1 MGTSSPLSGASHID
15 SLCIIAHL
23 FVFNFQEEMTKK
35 EEKRLTQRLKKL
47 LLIKNYNPTKS
58 PSLQHTHAH
67 RPAHISPITLSTRSF
82 LKPVLY
88 LLSVTCA
95 LIAHNP
101 CTDQWRLCY
110 LLVGNCPLHQ
120 YSVCAGSNAA
130 SPGVLL
136 MSLMCD

>member
-1 MGTSSPLSGASHID
+1 MNPLSHQQACIHICTD
-15 SLCIIAHL
+15 
-23 FVFNFQEEMTKK
+23 T
-35 EEKRLTQRLKKL
+35 
-47 LLIKNYNPTKS
+47 
-58 PSLQHTHAH
+58 HT
-67 RPAHISPITLSTRSF
+67 SPITLSTRSF
-82 LKPVLY
+82 LKPLLY
-88 LLSVTCA
+88 LVSVTCS